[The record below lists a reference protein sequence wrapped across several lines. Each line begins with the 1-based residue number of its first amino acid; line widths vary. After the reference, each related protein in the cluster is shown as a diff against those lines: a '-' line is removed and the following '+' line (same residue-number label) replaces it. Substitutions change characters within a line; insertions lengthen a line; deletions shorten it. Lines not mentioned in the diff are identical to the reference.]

1 MFQLIFLPCGER
13 QPYTG
18 QTNQSGTAFSLNLII
33 NKSYDRYI
41 NLYVGL
47 VFIMNIKSK
56 HIWLTLFAT
65 SFMSF
70 MQLLDASIVNVAIP
84 SLTKDLNVPMNR
96 AEWIVSVYLIMIC
109 MLLLFWGRMAD
120 QIGYIKIFQ
129 TGTVLFTIGSLICT
143 LSPSLYILLFGRIV
157 QGFGASMS
165 MATNIGIIA
174 MIFPMHLRGR
184 AYGINSIIAQLGNIS
199 GPGLGGLILG
209 FLSWHWIFIIN
220 IPIGIIVFIYG
231 GFMFPKDVWKTDKIS
246 YDWTGLVT
254 FALAIATFFV
264 SIFMGQDVG
273 FGKLLVLL
281 MFAISLISLVI
292 FIYVENHVASPLINL
307 HIFKI
312 PRLTL
317 SLVSALLVFSIGY
330 YANVI
335 MPFYLTDFRSLSTS
349 LTGLIL
355 MAIPL
360 ANVIAAP
367 IAGIFTD
374 KYNATNVSLVNLF
387 IYAIPLIFLTQISGH
402 TSLIFFTLMILL
414 LGVGNGGFQN
424 NPMIMGYAP
433 VEYQG
438 VAGSLAA
445 LFRNLGMGIGVSLAT
460 TSLYYGIGMKAH
472 HQVNDYPHANSNWFL
487 SGMHFAYFTAFVI
500 LVIAII
506 LVFVI
511 RKIDK
516 SQHKPDIQ

>member
-1 MFQLIFLPCGER
+1 MR
-13 QPYTG
+13 K
-18 QTNQSGTAFSLNLII
+18 N
-33 NKSYDRYI
+33 
-41 NLYVGL
+41 
-47 VFIMNIKSK
+47 

-96 AEWIVSVYLIMIC
+96 AEWIVSVYLILIC

-129 TGTVLFTIGSLICT
+129 TGTIFFTLGSLICA
-143 LSPSLYILLFGRIV
+143 LSPSLSILLLGRIV

-209 FLSWHWIFIIN
+209 FLSWHWIFILN
-220 IPIGIIVFIYG
+220 IPIGIIVYIYG
-231 GFMFPKDVWKTDKIS
+231 RFMFPKEPHRETTIT
-246 YDWTGLVT
+246 YDWSGLATYAV
-254 FALAIATFFV
+254 AIGTFFI
-264 SIFMGQDVG
+264 SIFMGQDIG
-273 FGKLLVLL
+273 FNNKAVLGTFIVSL
-281 MFAISLISLVI
+281 AMWAIFV
-292 FIYVENHVASPLINL
+292 YVEKHVATPLIDL
-307 HIFKI
+307 KIFKI

-317 SLVSALLVFSIGY
+317 SLISALLVFSIGY

-335 MPFYLTDFRSLSTS
+335 MPFYLTNYRALGTA
-349 LTGLIL
+349 LTGLIM

-367 IAGIFTD
+367 IAGYFTD
-374 KYNATNVSLVNLF
+374 KYNATVVSLCNLF
-387 IYAIPLIFLTQISGH
+387 VYAVPLIALTFIAGKEN
-402 TSLIFFTLMILL
+402 LIFFTLLISL
-414 LGVGNGGFQN
+414 LGIGNGGFQN

-433 VEYQG
+433 KEYQG
-438 VAGSLAA
+438 IAGSLAA
-445 LFRNLGMGIGVSLAT
+445 LFRNIGMGIGVSLAT
-460 TSLYYGIGMKAH
+460 TSLYYGMGLQAH
-472 HQVNDYPHANSNWFL
+472 KTVNYYPSHNPNWFL
-487 SGMHFAYFTAFVI
+487 SGMHFAYITALII
-500 LVIAII
+500 LIIAII
-506 LVFVI
+506 LVSFI
-511 RKIDK
+511 RQLDK
-516 SQHKPDIQ
+516 ERRTKKQ

>member
-1 MFQLIFLPCGER
+1 
-13 QPYTG
+13 
-18 QTNQSGTAFSLNLII
+18 
-33 NKSYDRYI
+33 
-41 NLYVGL
+41 
-47 VFIMNIKSK
+47 MNMKK
-56 HIWLTLFAT
+56 NHIWLTLFAT

-84 SLTKDLNVPMNR
+84 SLTKDLHVPMNR
-96 AEWIVSVYLIMIC
+96 AEWIVSVYLILIC

-129 TGTVLFTIGSLICT
+129 TGTIFFTIGSLICAV
-143 LSPSLYILLFGRIV
+143 SPSLNLLLLGRVV

-199 GPGLGGLILG
+199 GPGLGGLVLG

-220 IPIGIIVFIYG
+220 IPIGIIVYIYG
-231 GFMFPKDVWKTDKIS
+231 RFMFPKDQKKDAKLS
-246 YDWTGLVT
+246 YDWLGLLT
-254 FALAIATFFV
+254 FAIAIGTFFV
-264 SIFMGQDVG
+264 SIFMGQDIG
-273 FGKLLVLL
+273 FGKAIVLVTFLV
-281 MFAISLISLVI
+281 SLISLVI
-292 FIYVENHVASPLINL
+292 FIYVEKHVSSPLINL
-307 HIFKI
+307 GIFKI
-312 PRLTL
+312 SRLTL
-317 SLVSALLVFSIGY
+317 SLISALLVFSIGY

-335 MPFYLTDFRSLSTS
+335 MPFYLTNFRSLSTS

-374 KYNATNVSLVNLF
+374 KFNATNVSLCNLI
-387 IYAIPLIFLTQISGH
+387 IYAIPLLFLMRISDK
-402 TSLIFFTLMILL
+402 TSLIIFTLMIAL

-433 VEYQG
+433 KEYQG

-460 TSLYYGIGMKAH
+460 TSLYYGIGLKAH
-472 HQVNDYPHANSNWFL
+472 HQVSDYPHAHPDWFL
-487 SGMHFAYFTAFVI
+487 NGMQFAYMTAFVI
-500 LVIAII
+500 LLIAIG
-506 LVFVI
+506 LVLMI
-511 RKIDK
+511 RRIDK
-516 SQHKPDIQ
+516 SKSQH

>member
-1 MFQLIFLPCGER
+1 MEQK
-13 QPYTG
+13 
-18 QTNQSGTAFSLNLII
+18 N
-33 NKSYDRYI
+33 
-41 NLYVGL
+41 
-47 VFIMNIKSK
+47 

-84 SLTKDLNVPMNR
+84 SLTKDLHVPMNR

-129 TGTVLFTIGSLICT
+129 TGTVFFTIGSMICAMSPT
-143 LSPSLYILLFGRIV
+143 LNILLFGRIV

-199 GPGLGGLILG
+199 GPGLGGLVLS

-231 GFMFPKDVWKTDKIS
+231 RFMFPKESRKVDQIA
-246 YDWTGLVT
+246 YDWPGLVMY
-254 FALAIATFFV
+254 AVGIATFFI
-264 SIFMGQDVG
+264 SIFLGQDIG
-273 FGKLLVLL
+273 FGQPMVIGIFGLSVL
-281 MFAISLISLVI
+281 FWIG
-292 FIYVENHVASPLINL
+292 FIWVEKHVTSPLINL
-307 HIFKI
+307 KIFKI

-317 SLVSALLVFSIGY
+317 SLISALLVFSIGY

-335 MPFYLTDFRSLSTS
+335 MPFYLTDFRNLSTA
-349 LTGLIL
+349 LTGLIM

-367 IAGIFTD
+367 IAGVFTD
-374 KYNATNVSLVNLF
+374 KYNATNVSLCNLF
-387 IYAIPLIFLTQISGH
+387 VYAIPLLFLTQIGANDN
-402 TSLIFFTLMILL
+402 LIFFTVMIAL
-414 LGVGNGGFQN
+414 LGIGNGGFQN

-433 VEYQG
+433 QEYQG

-460 TSLYYGIGMKAH
+460 TSLYYGMSVKAH
-472 HQVNDYPHANSNWFL
+472 HQVNDYPQNNPEWFL
-487 SGMHFAYFTAFVI
+487 NGMHFAYITAFLI
-500 LVIAII
+500 LVLALG
-506 LVFVI
+506 LVFAI

-516 SQHKPDIQ
+516 AKKTR

>member
-1 MFQLIFLPCGER
+1 M
-13 QPYTG
+13 
-18 QTNQSGTAFSLNLII
+18 NM
-33 NKSYDRYI
+33 KS
-41 NLYVGL
+41 N
-47 VFIMNIKSK
+47 

-96 AEWIVSVYLIMIC
+96 AEWIVSVYLILIC

-129 TGTVLFTIGSLICT
+129 TGTVFFTIGSLICA
-143 LSPSLYILLFGRIV
+143 LSPSLNVLLFGRIV

-165 MATNIGIIA
+165 MATNLGIIA

-199 GPGLGGLILG
+199 GPGLGGIILG
-209 FLSWHWIFIIN
+209 YLSWHWIFILN

-231 GFMFPKDVWKTDKIS
+231 RFMFPKDSRKDTKVS
-246 YDWTGLVT
+246 YDWLGLAT
-254 FALAIATFFV
+254 FSLMIATFFV
-264 SIFMGQDVG
+264 AIFMGQDIG
-273 FGKLLVLL
+273 FGKAAVLVTFLVS
-281 MFAISLISLVI
+281 IVSLIG
-292 FIYVENHVASPLINL
+292 FIYVEQRVSEPLINL
-307 HIFKI
+307 HIFKAS
-312 PRLTL
+312 RLTL
-317 SLVSALLVFSIGY
+317 SLISALLVYTVAY

-335 MPFYLTDFRSLSTS
+335 LPFYLTDFRSLSTS

-360 ANVIAAP
+360 ANVISAP

-387 IYAIPLIFLTQISGH
+387 VYEIPLIFLMRISADTG
-402 TSLIFFTLMILL
+402 LIFFTVMIFL
-414 LGVGNGGFQN
+414 LGIGNGGFQN

-433 VEYQG
+433 KEYQG

-460 TSLYYGIGMKAH
+460 TSLYYGIGLKAH
-472 HQVNDYPHANSNWFL
+472 HQVGDYPHAHPQWFL
-487 SGMHFAYFTAFVI
+487 TGMHFAYFTAFII
-500 LVIAII
+500 LIIAII
-506 LVFVI
+506 LVFI
-511 RKIDK
+511 MRKIDK
-516 SQHKPDIQ
+516 KKREV

>member
-1 MFQLIFLPCGER
+1 
-13 QPYTG
+13 
-18 QTNQSGTAFSLNLII
+18 
-33 NKSYDRYI
+33 
-41 NLYVGL
+41 
-47 VFIMNIKSK
+47 MNMKSK

-96 AEWIVSVYLIMIC
+96 AEWIVSVYLILIC

-129 TGTVLFTIGSLICT
+129 TGTIFFTLGSLICA
-143 LSPSLYILLFGRIV
+143 LSPSLYILLVGRIV

-174 MIFPMHLRGR
+174 MIFPLHLRGR

-220 IPIGIIVFIYG
+220 IPIGIIVYIYG
-231 GFMFPKDVWKTDKIS
+231 RFMFPRDSKKDVKIS
-246 YDWTGLVT
+246 YDWMGLLT
-254 FALAIATFFV
+254 FSVMIATFFI
-264 SIFMGQDVG
+264 SIFMGQDIG
-273 FGKLLVLL
+273 FGKITVILL
-281 MFAISLISLVI
+281 FIFSLISLI
-292 FIYVENHVASPLINL
+292 GFIYVEQHVAEPLINIR
-307 HIFKI
+307 IFKVS
-312 PRLTL
+312 RLTL
-317 SLVSALLVFSIGY
+317 SLISALLVFSIGY

-335 MPFYLTDFRSLSTS
+335 IPFYLTDFRSLSTS
-349 LTGLIL
+349 LTGLIM

-360 ANVIAAP
+360 ANVVAAP

-387 IYAIPLIFLTQISGH
+387 IYAIPLIFLTIISTN
-402 TSLIFFTLMILL
+402 TSLVFFTAMLLL
-414 LGVGNGGFQN
+414 LGIGNGGFQN

-433 VEYQG
+433 IEYQG

-460 TSLYYGIGMKAH
+460 TSLYYGIGLKAH
-472 HQVNDYPHANSNWFL
+472 QQVNDYPHAHPQWF
-487 SGMHFAYFTAFVI
+487 
-500 LVIAII
+500 
-506 LVFVI
+506 
-511 RKIDK
+511 
-516 SQHKPDIQ
+516 